1 MLPGNGRRSHLKW
14 LVPGMHVKRWLL
26 LLILGSIVLSLG
38 FAVLLRSVSNNE
50 LLSPVLYLGLLQFL
64 DRPWRAPGF
73 LRPGAWAYR
82 AGPLPAGPGP
92 GGTVPAARSE
102 QRG

>member
-64 DRPWRAPGF
+64 DLPWRALVFSG
-73 LRPGAWAYR
+73 LGLGLIGLA
-82 AGPLPAGPGP
+82 L
-92 GGTVPAARSE
+92 
-102 QRG
+102 